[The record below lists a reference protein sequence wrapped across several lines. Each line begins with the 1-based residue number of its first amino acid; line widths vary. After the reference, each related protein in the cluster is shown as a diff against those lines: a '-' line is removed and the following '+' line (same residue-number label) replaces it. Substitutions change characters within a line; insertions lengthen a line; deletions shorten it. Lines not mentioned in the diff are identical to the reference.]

1 VSGGKGGGAMR
12 HSLGG
17 GRGGGSA
24 ERTVERDRQEALDTP
39 PGELRPPEQHRKNN
53 WLARREIIYCK
64 RAIPSLSPKY

>member
-1 VSGGKGGGAMR
+1 MSGGKGGGAMR

-39 PGELRPPEQHRKNN
+39 PGELRPPDQRRKKKLVSQKP
-53 WLARREIIYCK
+53 WCCYKTVDSATPAL
-64 RAIPSLSPKY
+64 